1 MDASADRKSNEINV
15 TMEGPVRILMLF
27 TIMNR
32 GGAETMVMNYYR
44 HIDRNRVQFDFMVH
58 RQEQGVYD
66 DEIKTMGGKI
76 YRMIPLIHSPSVH
89 TGNKFPTFFDQHPE
103 YRIIHGHCSESGY
116 FIYREAARRA
126 VPVIIAH
133 AHNAHALFDTKWLF
147 RTYFKHAMRPYL
159 TQGFTCGK
167 EAARWLLGNELGKKA
182 ILQRNAIDT
191 LLYRFD
197 EVVRLEVRQELH
209 LPEDATVVGHVGR
222 FNRQKNHEFLLE
234 VFHKYVQELNS
245 TAHLLLVGTGKLQKV
260 IQKKIQQFR
269 LTDQVHLLG
278 ERPDVNRLLQAM
290 DLFLFPSFME
300 GLSVSMV
307 EAQCAGLPCVVSD
320 RIPHETALTDLV
332 SFLSLE
338 TAPDNGHTK

>member
-1 MDASADRKSNEINV
+1 MDASADRKSDEINV

-76 YRMIPLIHSPSVH
+76 YRMIPLHPFTFGTYRKQISD
-89 TGNKFPTFFDQHPE
+89 FFDQHPE

-116 FIYREAARRA
+116 FVYREAARRA

-191 LLYRFD
+191 LLY
-197 EVVRLEVRQELH
+197 
-209 LPEDATVVGHVGR
+209 
-222 FNRQKNHEFLLE
+222 
-234 VFHKYVQELNS
+234 
-245 TAHLLLVGTGKLQKV
+245 
-260 IQKKIQQFR
+260 
-269 LTDQVHLLG
+269 
-278 ERPDVNRLLQAM
+278 
-290 DLFLFPSFME
+290 
-300 GLSVSMV
+300 
-307 EAQCAGLPCVVSD
+307 
-320 RIPHETALTDLV
+320 
-332 SFLSLE
+332 LSLI
-338 TAPDNGHTK
+338 HI

>member
-1 MDASADRKSNEINV
+1 
-15 TMEGPVRILMLF
+15 MEGPVRILMLF

-32 GGAETMVMNYYR
+32 GGAETMVMNYYH
-44 HIDRNRVQFDFMVH
+44 HIDRKRVQFDFMVH

-66 DEIKTMGGKI
+66 DEIKHNGWQDLP
-76 YRMIPLIHSPSVH
+76 YDPPPSIHLRYIQETNFRLSRS
-89 TGNKFPTFFDQHPE
+89 T
-103 YRIIHGHCSESGY
+103 SGVSDY
-116 FIYREAARRA
+116 
-126 VPVIIAH
+126 PW
-133 AHNAHALFDTKWLF
+133 ALFGIGIFRLSGSSTTSGAGNYCACTQRTCFIRYQMALPHLF
-147 RTYFKHAMRPYL
+147 RTLLPCRLYL

-278 ERPDVNRLLQAM
+278 ETSRM
-290 DLFLFPSFME
+290 
-300 GLSVSMV
+300 
-307 EAQCAGLPCVVSD
+307 
-320 RIPHETALTDLV
+320 
-332 SFLSLE
+332 
-338 TAPDNGHTK
+338 

>member
-1 MDASADRKSNEINV
+1 
-15 TMEGPVRILMLF
+15 
-27 TIMNR
+27 
-32 GGAETMVMNYYR
+32 
-44 HIDRNRVQFDFMVH
+44 
-58 RQEQGVYD
+58 
-66 DEIKTMGGKI
+66 MGGKI
-76 YRMIPLIHSPSVH
+76 YRMIPLHPFTFNTYRKQISD
-89 TGNKFPTFFDQHPE
+89 FFDQHPE

-116 FIYREAARRA
+116 FVYREAAGRR

-147 RTYFKHAMRPYL
+147 RTYFKHTMRPYL

-167 EAARWLLGNELGKKA
+167 EAARWLFGNELGKKA

-191 LLYRFD
+191 FLYRFD
-197 EVVRLEVRQELH
+197 EAVRLEVRQELH
-209 LPEDATVVGHVGR
+209 LSKDVTVVGHVGR

-234 VFHKYVQELNS
+234 VFHKYVQEFNP
-245 TAHLLLVGTGKLQKV
+245 TAHLLLVGTGELQKA
-260 IQKKIQQFR
+260 IQKKVQQFR

-278 ERPDVNRLLQAM
+278 GRPDVNCLLQAM

-320 RIPHETALTDLV
+320 RIPREAALTDQV

-338 TAPDNGHTK
+338 TAPRQWACEIERVRCMASRRTGYYQQIADAGYDIVKNAEWLQNYYLGQWNKTR